1 MTTFVLSLFYP
12 VSNIFAFRL
21 AGPSAKLF
29 AFFIPAAITGF
40 ASGLTATWLT
50 LHTLRRSSPRGVAW
64 VVTAYFVVI
73 SSLGMA
79 IMGSDAMPELL
90 AYLSL
95 TRAIA
100 VAASA
105 WFAARLVE
113 RDRAAS
119 AF

>member
-1 MTTFVLSLFYP
+1 M
-12 VSNIFAFRL
+12 SNVFAFRL
-21 AGPSAKLF
+21 AGPGAKLF

-50 LHTLRRSSPRGVAW
+50 LHTLRRSSPHGVAW
-64 VVTAYFVVI
+64 AVTAYFVVI
-73 SSLGMA
+73 SSLGIA

-95 TRAIA
+95 TRALA
-100 VAASA
+100 VAGSA

>member
-1 MTTFVLSLFYP
+1 M
-12 VSNIFAFRL
+12 SNVFAFRL
-21 AGPSAKLF
+21 AGPGAKLF

-64 VVTAYFVVI
+64 AVTAYFVVI
-73 SSLGMA
+73 SSLGIA

-95 TRAIA
+95 TRALA
-100 VAASA
+100 VAGSA